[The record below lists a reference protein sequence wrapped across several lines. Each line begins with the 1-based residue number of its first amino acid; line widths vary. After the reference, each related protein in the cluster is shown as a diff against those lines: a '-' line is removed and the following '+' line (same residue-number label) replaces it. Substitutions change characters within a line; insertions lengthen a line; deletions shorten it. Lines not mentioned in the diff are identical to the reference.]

1 MRCEAYVA
9 FVSGLHWSFR
19 PFQVTLYLFVLLFAD
34 LAARVAALE
43 DVPRRLA
50 ARAGRAPAATTAGR
64 RLWVASRSRVGHF
77 APLEGKSSASAPL
90 DEGAQEKDTGATHR
104 DDAAGAALRSQ
115 AISLR
120 SPR

>member
-50 ARAGRAPAATTAGR
+50 DRVGRAPAATTAER
-64 RLWVASRSRVGHF
+64 RLSVASRNRVGHF
-77 APLEGKSSASAPL
+77 APLEGTSVCLCSL
-90 DEGAQEKDTGATHR
+90 RRGAGGKDTGATHR
-104 DDAAGAALRSQ
+104 DDAAGAALR
-115 AISLR
+115 
-120 SPR
+120 